1 MKNNTLFYCLGVIVL
16 FIVVVAVKNKNKK
29 DSANKKEDTGK
40 TITDPVS
47 NETIHLPEDY
57 DPTEDAPIV
66 VNPGGIT
73 ATVPDDKQTNTI
85 DSDTHSGGGTHF
97 VVSSYTS

>member
-29 DSANKKEDTGK
+29 DSTNKKEDTDN

-57 DPTEDAPIV
+57 DPTEDAPIP

-73 ATVPDDKQTNTI
+73 ATVPDNKKTDNTT
-85 DSDTHSGGGTHF
+85 SDTHSGTGGHF
-97 VVSSYTS
+97 AVSSYTS